1 MGERKNSPSDKSVQM
16 SYDSN
21 GMRTQ
26 KSVDGVKTNYYYDS
40 NKNLIALVKG
50 NDTLLFYYDS
60 DGNTVEKTFVNGQTK
75 TITTG
80 TDKGAKNMK
89 KIIQPISILLII
101 TLLSAICI
109 IPYAATIVNGGNY
122 EFTVV
127 DATKVQK
134 YVVGMID
141 LTDDE
146 KFLYD
151 TNGDNVLTVIDATNI
166 QKIIVGSQF
175 DTSEPSSL
183 TETTSV
189 YGTEASTETTISN
202 FSSACTEV
210 TTEYSETTAY
220 TEATTECVEETT
232 IVDEPSTEST
242 ETTTEEVTELS
253 TEEYTEQITEQPTTE
268 PKPTVPPKSV
278 KFNKNTIT
286 LGVGESYTLIT
297 TIENGDISQVA
308 FTTSD
313 RKVATVDNNGKITAV
328 GTGTATITANTYN
341 GLKTQCKVTVKK
353 LANSIK
359 LDKTSITLGI
369 GEQYDFSS
377 YVPSGTAA
385 YYRSYYSDDPN
396 IAFVQKAGGLM
407 TAKKAGTTTVRCKM
421 PNGTQATCNV
431 TVKPLATSL
440 KLNASEIVLYIGQS
454 FDINSSVQKGTAAYY
469 RLYSSSNSKI
479 AAVTRG
485 GGVVKGVATGKATVT
500 CTLNNGKKAI
510 CNVYIMPQSK
520 KISNVPLIGQSKL
533 PTGCETCSATML
545 LNFYGYK
552 ISETTFAD
560 KYLIKKPFGYSNGSY
575 TGPDPNCAFVGTPY
589 SSNSYGAYAP
599 IMVKCMNKYL
609 SDKSYKAVEIS
620 GKSLEYLSGKYVAQG
635 QPIMVWATINMSPSF
650 KTTTWRVNYTDEN
663 AKYKLGSYYTWTAG
677 EHCLLL
683 TGYDKDYYYFN
694 DPWTNARTRYSKNL
708 VNTRYNELGKQAV
721 VMVKK

>member
-1 MGERKNSPSDKSVQM
+1 MTNKFRKILSS
-16 SYDSN
+16 
-21 GMRTQ
+21 
-26 KSVDGVKTNYYYDS
+26 
-40 NKNLIALVKG
+40 
-50 NDTLLFYYDS
+50 
-60 DGNTVEKTFVNGQTK
+60 
-75 TITTG
+75 TIVG
-80 TDKGAKNMK
+80 
-89 KIIQPISILLII
+89 SLLIC
-101 TLLSAICI
+101 SAIGSTMSVS
-109 IPYAATIVNGGNY
+109 AATASKY
-122 EFTVV
+122 EYSVS
-127 DATKVQK
+127 DATQLQK
-134 YVVGMID
+134 FLVSLCD
-141 LTDDE
+141 LTDTQ
-146 KFLYD
+146 KVLYD
-151 TNGDNVLTVIDATNI
+151 IDKNGELTITDATNI
-166 QKIIVGSQF
+166 QKIVVGLTSDVPSENPTSSIV
-175 DTSEPSSL
+175 
-183 TETTSV
+183 
-189 YGTEASTETTISN
+189 
-202 FSSACTEV
+202 
-210 TTEYSETTAY
+210 
-220 TEATTECVEETT
+220 
-232 IVDEPSTEST
+232 EST
-242 ETTTEEVTELS
+242 TMTTTEPTQATTVS
-253 TEEYTEQITEQPTTE
+253 TTNPATVEPTTIEPTTEQPTTE
-268 PKPTVPPKSV
+268 PKPTSVPKSV
-278 KFNKNTIT
+278 KLNKNDIT
-286 LGVGESYTLIT
+286 FGIGEKYTLVT
-297 TIENGDISQVA
+297 TVENGDISQVA

-341 GLKTQCKVTVKK
+341 GLKAQCKVTVKK

-359 LDKTSITLGI
+359 LDKTSITLGV

-385 YYRSYYSDDPN
+385 YFRSYYSDDPN
-396 IAFVQKAGGLM
+396 IAFIQKAGGLM

-454 FDINSSVQKGTAAYY
+454 FDINSSVPKGTAAYY

-545 LNFYGYK
+545 LKHYGYN

-560 KYLIKKPFGYSNGSY
+560 KYLVKKPFGYSNGSY

-635 QPIMVWATINMSPSF
+635 QPIMIWATINMLPSF

-663 AKYKLGSYYTWTAG
+663 AKYKLGSYYTWIAR
-677 EHCLLL
+677 EHCLVM
-683 TGYDKDYYYFN
+683 TGYDNYYYYFN
-694 DPWTNARTRYSKNL
+694 DPWTNARTRYSKSL

>member
-1 MGERKNSPSDKSVQM
+1 MTNKFRKILSS
-16 SYDSN
+16 
-21 GMRTQ
+21 T
-26 KSVDGVKTNYYYDS
+26 
-40 NKNLIALVKG
+40 IAG
-50 NDTLLFYYDS
+50 S
-60 DGNTVEKTFVNGQTK
+60 
-75 TITTG
+75 
-80 TDKGAKNMK
+80 
-89 KIIQPISILLII
+89 LLIC
-101 TLLSAICI
+101 SAIGSTMSVS
-109 IPYAATIVNGGNY
+109 AATASKY
-122 EFTVV
+122 EYSVS
-127 DATKVQK
+127 DATQLQK
-134 YVVGMID
+134 YLVSLCD
-141 LTDDE
+141 LTDTQ
-146 KFLYD
+146 KVLYD
-151 TNGDNVLTVIDATNI
+151 IDKNGELTITDATNI
-166 QKIIVGSQF
+166 QKIVVGL
-175 DTSEPSSL
+175 TSDIPS
-183 TETTSV
+183 ENPTS
-189 YGTEASTETTISN
+189 ST
-202 FSSACTEV
+202 V
-210 TTEYSETTAY
+210 
-220 TEATTECVEETT
+220 
-232 IVDEPSTEST
+232 EST
-242 ETTTEEVTELS
+242 TMTTTEPTQATTVS
-253 TEEYTEQITEQPTTE
+253 TTNPATVEPTTIEPTIEQPTTE
-268 PKPTVPPKSV
+268 PKPTSVPKSV
-278 KFNKNTIT
+278 KLNKNNIT
-286 LGVGESYTLIT
+286 LGKGEKYTLVT
-297 TIENGDISQVA
+297 TVENGDISQVE
-308 FTTSD
+308 FTTDNSG
-313 RKVATVDNNGKITAV
+313 VITVDDKGKMTAV
-328 GTGTATITANTYN
+328 GIGVTTITAKTYN
-341 GLKTQCKVTVKK
+341 GLTAKCKVTVKK

-359 LDKTSITLGI
+359 LDKTSITLGV

-385 YYRSYYSDDPN
+385 YFRSYYSDDPN
-396 IAFVQKAGGLM
+396 IAFIQKAGGLM

-454 FDINSSVQKGTAAYY
+454 FDINSSVPKGTAAYY

-510 CNVYIMPQSK
+510 SNVYIMPQSK

-545 LNFYGYK
+545 LKHYGYN

-560 KYLIKKPFGYSNGSY
+560 KYLVKKPFGYSNGSY

-635 QPIMVWATINMSPSF
+635 QPIMIWATINMLPSF

-663 AKYKLGSYYTWTAG
+663 AKYKLGSYYTWIAR
-677 EHCLLL
+677 EHCLVM
-683 TGYDKDYYYFN
+683 TGYDNYYYYFN
-694 DPWTNARTRYSKNL
+694 DPWTNARTRYSKSL

>member
-1 MGERKNSPSDKSVQM
+1 MKNYK
-16 SYDSN
+16 
-21 GMRTQ
+21 
-26 KSVDGVKTNYYYDS
+26 
-40 NKNLIALVKG
+40 IAVAG
-50 NDTLLFYYDS
+50 
-60 DGNTVEKTFVNGQTK
+60 
-75 TITTG
+75 TG
-80 TDKGAKNMK
+80 YVGL
-89 KIIQPISILLII
+89 SIA
-101 TLLSAICI
+101 TLLSQHHQVTAVDIVPEKVEMINNHKSPIQDDYIEKYLAEKKLNLTATLDAKAAYSDADFVVIATPTNYDSHTQHFDTSAVEVVIKLVMKYNPNAIMVI
-109 IPYAATIVNGGNY
+109 KSTIP
-122 EFTVV
+122 
-127 DATKVQK
+127 
-134 YVVGMID
+134 VGY
-141 LTDDE
+141 TASVRE
-146 KFLYD
+146 KFGSKNIIFSPEFLRESKALYD
-151 TNGDNVLTVIDATNI
+151 NLYPSR
-166 QKIIVGSQF
+166 IIVGTDLNDERLVEAAHEFAGLLQEGAIRENI
-175 DTSEPSSL
+175 DTL
-183 TETTSV
+183 FM
-189 YGTEASTETTISN
+189 GFTEA
-202 FSSACTEV
+202 
-210 TTEYSETTAY
+210 
-220 TEATTECVEETT
+220 EAV
-232 IVDEPSTEST
+232 
-242 ETTTEEVTELS
+242 
-253 TEEYTEQITEQPTTE
+253 
-268 PKPTVPPKSV
+268 
-278 KFNKNTIT
+278 
-286 LGVGESYTLIT
+286 
-297 TIENGDISQVA
+297 
-308 FTTSD
+308 
-313 RKVATVDNNGKITAV
+313 
-328 GTGTATITANTYN
+328 
-341 GLKTQCKVTVKK
+341 
-353 LANSIK
+353 
-359 LDKTSITLGI
+359 
-369 GEQYDFSS
+369 
-377 YVPSGTAA
+377 
-385 YYRSYYSDDPN
+385 
-396 IAFVQKAGGLM
+396 
-407 TAKKAGTTTVRCKM
+407 
-421 PNGTQATCNV
+421 
-431 TVKPLATSL
+431 

-454 FDINSSVQKGTAAYY
+454 FDINSSVPKGTAAYY

-560 KYLIKKPFGYSNGSY
+560 KYLVKKPFGYSNGSY

-694 DPWTNARTRYSKNL
+694 DPWTNARTRYSKSL

>member
-1 MGERKNSPSDKSVQM
+1 MTNKFRKILSS
-16 SYDSN
+16 
-21 GMRTQ
+21 T
-26 KSVDGVKTNYYYDS
+26 
-40 NKNLIALVKG
+40 IAG
-50 NDTLLFYYDS
+50 S
-60 DGNTVEKTFVNGQTK
+60 
-75 TITTG
+75 
-80 TDKGAKNMK
+80 
-89 KIIQPISILLII
+89 LLIC
-101 TLLSAICI
+101 SAIGSTMSVS
-109 IPYAATIVNGGNY
+109 AATASKY
-122 EFTVV
+122 EYSVS
-127 DATKVQK
+127 DATQLQK
-134 YVVGMID
+134 YLVSLCD
-141 LTDDE
+141 LTDTQ
-146 KFLYD
+146 KVIYD
-151 TNGDNVLTVIDATNI
+151 IDKNGELTITDATNI
-166 QKIIVGSQF
+166 QKIVVGLTSDVPSENPTSSIV
-175 DTSEPSSL
+175 
-183 TETTSV
+183 
-189 YGTEASTETTISN
+189 
-202 FSSACTEV
+202 
-210 TTEYSETTAY
+210 
-220 TEATTECVEETT
+220 
-232 IVDEPSTEST
+232 EST
-242 ETTTEEVTELS
+242 TMTTTEPTQATTVS
-253 TEEYTEQITEQPTTE
+253 TTNPATVEPTTIEPTTEQPTTE
-268 PKPTVPPKSV
+268 PKPTSVPKSV
-278 KFNKNTIT
+278 KLNKNDIT
-286 LGVGESYTLIT
+286 FGIGEKYTLVT
-297 TIENGDISQVA
+297 TVENGDISQVA

-328 GTGTATITANTYN
+328 GIGVTTITAKTYN
-341 GLKTQCKVTVKK
+341 GLTAKCKVTVKK

-359 LDKTSITLGI
+359 LDKTSIIIGV

-454 FDINSSVQKGTAAYY
+454 FDINSSVPKGTAAYY

-510 CNVYIMPQSK
+510 SNVYIMPQSK

-545 LNFYGYK
+545 LKHYGYN

-560 KYLIKKPFGYSNGSY
+560 KYLVKKPFGYSNGSY

-635 QPIMVWATINMSPSF
+635 QPIMIWATINMLPSF

-663 AKYKLGSYYTWTAG
+663 AKYKLGSYYTWIAR
-677 EHCLLL
+677 EHCLVM
-683 TGYDKDYYYFN
+683 TGYDNYYYYFN
-694 DPWTNARTRYSKNL
+694 DPWTNARTRYSKSL